1 MAIQSLAPMLA
12 AAQAGGYAVAQFNTD
27 TIEAGQAVI
36 GAATDLHAPVIL
48 AVGQG
53 VDRAGRLEPLAAG
66 LRAMAQAAQIP
77 VCLHLDH
84 SESLSQIGRA
94 LRAGFSGVMID
105 ASAQPLADNIAE
117 TRNVLRMCEGLGI
130 GVEAELGRV
139 AGVEDDLEVSE
150 EEAGKV
156 DIATVMAFL
165 AEVRPDAL
173 AVAVGTA
180 HGFYTRPPQIDF
192 DLIRQVRD
200 TGAPPLVLH
209 GGSGLDDAV
218 LQESIACGI
227 AKLNFATELRKANVD
242 AFTEAAISGGTL
254 FDALAKGAAAVGA
267 VARHKLTITKSAGKA
282 ADL

>member
-27 TIEAGQAVI
+27 TIEAGQAVLSV
-36 GAATDLHAPVIL
+36 ATELRAPIIL
-48 AVGQG
+48 AIGQG

-66 LRAMAQAAQIP
+66 LRAMAEAAEVP

-84 SESLSQIGRA
+84 SESLPQIGRA

-105 ASAQPLADNIAE
+105 ASAHPLATNIAE
-117 TRNVLRMCEGLGI
+117 TRSVLGICAGLGI

-156 DIATVMAFL
+156 DLATVSAFL
-165 AEVRPDAL
+165 AAVRPDAL

-180 HGFYTRPPQIDF
+180 HGFYNRPPEIDF
-192 DLIRQVRD
+192 GLIRQVHGL
-200 TGAPPLVLH
+200 GAPPLVLH
-209 GGSGLDDAV
+209 GGTGLSDAILREAV
-218 LQESIACGI
+218 ACGM

-242 AFTEAAISGGTL
+242 AFVEAAASGSAL
-254 FDALAKGAAAVGA
+254 LDALAKAGSA
-267 VARHKLTITKSAGKA
+267 VAEVAQRKLAITGSVGRASAR
-282 ADL
+282 